1 MFGRFSIAHNWGEPM
16 SLIAIAMLAAAAA
29 LPPGQYSNEE
39 EVYFA
44 REAGRAP
51 PPWLAVTVDAGG
63 WRAVDAFGAPV
74 TPPNGLTLVA
84 ASEGLTATLPD
95 GTRTLLRRG
104 RPATCWVAARKDAK
118 KPDGSD
124 DYAFMPNLKL
134 HDQGGRAR
142 AGGNGA
148 AAVVIRMRNV
158 VWPSGANRPSL
169 VLYVHKPNN
178 PDHAEA
184 YAWADPKAARVGVNL
199 RWVQASCTIDG
210 LDAPAASSKGS

>member
-1 MFGRFSIAHNWGEPM
+1 MLGRFSIAHNWGEPM

-44 REAGRAP
+44 KEAGKAP

-63 WRAVDAFGAPV
+63 WHAVDAFGSPVAAPKALSL
-74 TPPNGLTLVA
+74 TSDPNGLA
-84 ASEGLTATLPD
+84 ATLPD
-95 GTRTLLRRG
+95 GTRTLLRKG
-104 RPATCWVAARKDAK
+104 RPATCWVAARKNEK
-118 KPDGSD
+118 KADGSD
-124 DYAFMPNLKL
+124 DYAFTGNLKL

-148 AAVVIRMRNV
+148 AEVVIRMRNV

-169 VLYVHKPNN
+169 VLYVHKPDN

-184 YAWADPKAARVGVNL
+184 YAWADLKAARVGVNL